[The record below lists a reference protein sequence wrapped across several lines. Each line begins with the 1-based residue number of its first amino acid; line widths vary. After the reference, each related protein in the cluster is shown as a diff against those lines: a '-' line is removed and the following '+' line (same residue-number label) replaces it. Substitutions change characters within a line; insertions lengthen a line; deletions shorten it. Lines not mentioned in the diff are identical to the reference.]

1 MDTLDSEAKNISRE
15 AKKIVRAKLRQQA
28 LTKLSIHGNT
38 CNTCARTNVPRCEMH
53 VVHVG
58 PRLSDTMEKDTLR
71 LLQEHDNSGNLARK
85 RSFSAGSLFRKM
97 LVRTVADDI
106 LQKHKDERIHTVIA
120 CNNCNK
126 DYESVNPQEFAKR
139 QDPTGKKVTGQTTLN
154 FSTRLP
160 KFNINKTY
168 TAANGDWLDEF
179 EDFLTTVQHGQ
190 GNSVISHK
198 NCRQVMR
205 QMIIMAS
212 GAGLTYHHWK
222 DGVVFKKGRPITMNS
237 NAVEIGREAREFE
250 NVHGKDRSHGW
261 LMRHALTKLACFQSW
276 KLCRNN

>member
-1 MDTLDSEAKNISRE
+1 MDILNSEAKNISRE

-38 CNTCARTNVPRCEMH
+38 CNTCARTNVPRCEME
-53 VVHVG
+53 VCHVG
-58 PRLSDTMEKDTLR
+58 PKLSDTMERDTLR

-85 RSFSAGSLFRKM
+85 RSFSSCSLFRKM

-139 QDPTGKKVTGQTTLN
+139 QDPTATFFPVTGQTTLN
-154 FSTRLP
+154 LFEADFT
-160 KFNINKTY
+160 NKMY
-168 TAANGDWLDEF
+168 TAANVEWLDEF
-179 EDFLTTVQHGQ
+179 EDFLTTVKHGQ

-198 NCRQVMR
+198 NRRQVMR
-205 QMIIMAS
+205 QMRIMAS
-212 GAGLTYHHWK
+212 GDGLTYHHWK

-250 NVHGKDRSHGW
+250 NVHGKDRSNGW